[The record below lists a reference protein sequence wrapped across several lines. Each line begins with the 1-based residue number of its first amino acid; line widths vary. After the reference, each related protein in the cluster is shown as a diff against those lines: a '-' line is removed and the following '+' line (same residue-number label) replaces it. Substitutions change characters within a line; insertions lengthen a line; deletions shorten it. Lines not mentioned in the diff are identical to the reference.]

1 MGQDLKP
8 DIKSDEHVVAA
19 AADAPGKG
27 ARFGKWG
34 KRFGVFAF
42 CFFLI
47 KGLAWLVVPAV
58 VAVIASR

>member
-1 MGQDLKP
+1 MGQDLKS
-8 DIKSDEHVVAA
+8 DIKADEHVAA
-19 AADAPGKG
+19 AAPGKG